1 MTGKIR
7 LPIRIIYLCD
17 QKMASL
23 LRSHF
28 FFIICRMLRILV
40 FISFVSIV
48 FFSCKEN
55 PPTYGDVLANGFEQ
69 KSYKEFDTTAYLKV
83 FHEVYGKQKSKLH
96 NPSWMKELSDST
108 EGMTLIAGHLFDGS
122 IDTLLNYF
130 EQSEK
135 HGIRSSYFHT
145 TEIKET
151 LFSLRKLKPKDVAES
166 YPLLAKLDLLGT
178 DGLVAYVS
186 SIKYG
191 VINPKRLYGRYF
203 VPQKRMNYAG
213 VVHLLDSVE
222 IGPLMAGIQPKN
234 QYYIQFQDLLE
245 NGNLDNAQR
254 TKVLMVLEKLRWMGE
269 SFPEKYV
276 IVNIPEQR
284 LHIMED
290 GKTSQLMNVC
300 VGETDNP
307 AYTRKGENHE
317 TPVMQG
323 ILDAMQVNPVWNIP
337 SSIVKKEL
345 LASVR
350 NNPNYLASRN
360 MVAYYKGKQVDPS
373 TVNWQSD
380 SVEKFRFKQ
389 NPGSDNSLGNVK
401 FLFEN
406 AYSIYLHDTP
416 AKQMFGQTNRAVSH
430 GCVRVEKPVDL
441 AGYLVN
447 NEKQAEKIAKE
458 ITTDSITKSRWV
470 TLKRQMPV
478 YLTYYTTWLD
488 DDGKMVSYPDIYG
501 YDPRLKEAMKKYWTN

>member
-7 LPIRIIYLCD
+7 LPIRINYLCP

-28 FFIICRMLRILV
+28 FFIICSMSRFLV

-55 PPTYGDVLANGFEQ
+55 PPTYGDVLAKGFEQ
-69 KSYKEFDTTAYLKV
+69 KSYKEFDTTAYVKV
-83 FHEVYGKQKSKLH
+83 FHEVYGQQKSKLH

-108 EGMTLIAGHLFDGS
+108 EGMTLISGHLFDGS
-122 IDTLLNYF
+122 IDTLLNYL
-130 EQSEK
+130 ERSDE

-186 SIKYG
+186 SVKYG

-213 VVHLLDSVE
+213 VVHLLDSVKME
-222 IGPLMAGIQPKN
+222 PLLADIQPKN
-234 QYYIQFQDLLE
+234 QYYTQFQDLLE
-245 NGNLDNAQR
+245 HGNLDNSQR

-276 IVNIPEQR
+276 FVNIPEQR
-284 LHIMED
+284 LHIVED

-360 MVAYYKGKQVDPS
+360 MVAFYKGKQVDPT
-373 TVNWQSD
+373 TVNWNTD
-380 SVEKFRFKQ
+380 SVEKFRFRQ

-441 AGYLVN
+441 ASYLVN

-458 ITTDSITKSRWV
+458 ITTDSISKSRWV

-488 DDGKMVSYPDIYG
+488 DDGKIVSYPDIYG
-501 YDPRLKEAMKKYWTN
+501 YDPRLKEALKKYWTN

>member
-1 MTGKIR
+1 MYR
-7 LPIRIIYLCD
+7 
-17 QKMASL
+17 
-23 LRSHF
+23 F
-28 FFIICRMLRILV
+28 LV

-55 PPTYGDVLANGFEQ
+55 PPTYGDVLAKEFEQ
-69 KSYKEFDTTAYLKV
+69 KSYADFDTTAYVKV
-83 FHEVYGKQKSKLH
+83 FNEVYSREKSQLH
-96 NPSWMKELSDST
+96 NPIWMKELADST
-108 EGMTLIAGHLFDGS
+108 EGMTLIAAHLFDGS
-122 IDTLLNYF
+122 IDTMLNYF
-130 EQSEK
+130 ERSEE
-135 HGIRSSYFHT
+135 HGLRTSYFHT
-145 TEIKET
+145 SAIKET
-151 LFSLRKLKPKDVAES
+151 LTSLRKLKTKDVADA

-178 DGLVAYVS
+178 DAFVAYVS

-203 VPQKRMNYAG
+203 VPQKRMNYG
-213 VVHLLDSVE
+213 KVVHLLDSVKV
-222 IGPLMAGIQPKN
+222 GTVLADIQPKN
-234 QYYIQFQDLLE
+234 QYYAKFQDLLE
-245 NGNLDNAQR
+245 NGNLNNAERRQI
-254 TKVLMVLEKLRWMGE
+254 LMVLEKLRWMGS

-276 IVNIPEQR
+276 FVNIPEQR
-284 LHIMED
+284 LHIVEE

-300 VGETDNP
+300 VGETENP
-307 AYTRKGENHE
+307 AFSKKGENHE

-360 MVAYYKGKQVDPS
+360 MVAYYKGKQVDPA
-373 TVNWQSD
+373 TVNWNSD
-380 SVEKFRFKQ
+380 SVEHFRFKQ

-406 AYSIYLHDTP
+406 PYSIYLHDTP

-441 AGYLVN
+441 ASYLVN

-458 ITTDSITKSRWV
+458 ITTDSISKSRWV
-470 TLKRQMPV
+470 TLKRPMPV
-478 YLTYYTTWLD
+478 YITYYTTWLD
-488 DDGKMVSYPDIYG
+488 DEGKIVSYPDIYG
-501 YDPRLKEAMKKYWTN
+501 YDPRLKEALKKYWAD

>member
-1 MTGKIR
+1 
-7 LPIRIIYLCD
+7 
-17 QKMASL
+17 MASL

-28 FFIICRMLRILV
+28 FFTICNMLRFLV
-40 FISFVSIV
+40 FISFISVV
-48 FFSCKEN
+48 FFSCKDN
-55 PPTYGDVLANGFEQ
+55 PPTYGDVLAKEFEN
-69 KSYKEFDTTAYLKV
+69 KSYKDFDTAAYVKV
-83 FHEVYGKQKSKLH
+83 FRDVYAKEKSQLV

-108 EGMTLIAGHLFDGS
+108 EGMTLIAEHLFDGS
-122 IDTLLNYF
+122 IDTMITYF
-130 EQSEK
+130 ERSEE
-135 HGIRSSYFHT
+135 HGIRTSYFHT
-145 TEIKET
+145 AAIKET
-151 LFSLRKLKPKDVAES
+151 LFSLRKLKGKDVAEV
-166 YPLLAKLDLLGT
+166 YPLLAKLDLLST
-178 DGLVAYVS
+178 DGLVAYIS

-191 VINPKRLYGRYF
+191 VVNPKRLYGRYF
-203 VPQKRMNYAG
+203 VPQKRMSYG
-213 VVHLLDSVE
+213 KVVNLLDSVK
-222 IGPLMAGIQPKN
+222 IGNVLADIQPKN
-234 QYYIQFQDLLE
+234 QYYTRFQDLLE
-245 NGNLDNAQR
+245 NGNLNSAQR
-254 TKVLMVLEKLRWMGE
+254 SQVLMVLEKLRWMGDA
-269 SFPEKYV
+269 FPEKYV
-276 IVNIPEQR
+276 FVNIPEQR

-323 ILDAMQVNPVWNIP
+323 MLDAMQVNPVWNIP

-360 MVAYYKGKQVDPS
+360 MVAYYKGKQVDPT
-373 TVNWQSD
+373 TVNWNSD
-380 SVEKFRFKQ
+380 SVENFRFKQ

-406 AYSIYLHDTP
+406 PYSIYLHDTP
-416 AKQMFGQTNRAVSH
+416 AKQMFGQSNRAVSH

-441 AGYLVN
+441 ASYLVN

-458 ITTDSITKSRWV
+458 ITTDSISKSRWV

-478 YLTYYTTWLD
+478 YITYYTTWLD
-488 DDGKMVSYPDIYG
+488 DEGKIVIYPDIYG
-501 YDPRLKEAMKKYWTN
+501 YDPRLKEALKKYWTN